1 MRRTLG
7 RAQGPRARAAGE
19 GGTSGK
25 GRRETGETSDVGM
38 PAATCSNFS
47 SAHPLQNAASQTL
60 QSTLLAQSVSSLR
73 GAHPSKVRDQV
84 DFIPT
89 TIALQS
95 DRMSDVDNAALNSA
109 RLEDVFREENRLL
122 LFAYACAGCAAPT
135 ADKKV
140 EQKQDFVRRRCIVAR
155 VNAASPDSRPLKVSI
170 KQKKR
175 GRSKTPQASGYDE
188 STRALLPL
196 RPHEVGSAQQGRER
210 PQARRRSTE
219 RVASSGRCRTG

>member
-60 QSTLLAQSVSSLR
+60 QSTLLAQSVSSSR

-95 DRMSDVDNAALNSA
+95 DSMSDVDNAALNSA

-122 LFAYACAGCAAPT
+122 LFAFAYACAGCAAPT
-135 ADKKV
+135 TDKKV
-140 EQKQDFVRRRCIVAR
+140 EQKQDSVRRLLLVLTL
-155 VNAASPDSRPLKVSI
+155 S
-170 KQKKR
+170 R
-175 GRSKTPQASGYDE
+175 GR
-188 STRALLPL
+188 RAL
-196 RPHEVGSAQQGRER
+196 RKRHVRER
-210 PQARRRSTE
+210 RR
-219 RVASSGRCRTG
+219 